1 MKNILKNNNVEIE
14 TLNNDEILF
23 NIDLL
28 NDSTFKRLIKYY
40 DSISGSPI
48 EYIILGSL
56 IALSGAIGKGVK
68 FKITNSLNIYL
79 NVWGVIIG
87 RSTIMRKSSSINLV
101 VRELQR
107 IDKNNYRGYKEQLSM
122 YESKLSEIKNPIEKM
137 ELEKPKREYILFPQD
152 STIESL
158 SDILSISD
166 RGLVFHQEFG
176 GFLQNL
182 NKGYS
187 GDAKQF
193 FTSIYDVIEA
203 YEVSRVVK
211 GSTLLNRP
219 YLSILGAS
227 TIDWVT
233 ENSNESDLRTG
244 FFARFLYAI
253 RNRPTKKYIPLLEL
267 REKFNQNHS
276 SFDVKSLYE
285 RIIHLDKI
293 NLEITNEAAELFNSY
308 DIQSYKELFNIEN
321 DNELSFKSRLLI
333 YTLKFAGIIALT
345 DNRTIIELNDIQDG
359 IILSEYFKKNIEL
372 LLNKELVT
380 TEFNRKEEKIIK
392 IIESKGGELK
402 RSDLMNYS
410 NLKAKELDE
419 YIENLIE
426 KELLTEAF
434 ISNSKGKKRSTIYH
448 LTNKQ

>member
-28 NDSTFKRLIKYY
+28 NDSTFKSLIKYY

-56 IALSGAIGKGVK
+56 TSLSGTIGKNVK

-101 VRELQR
+101 VRELQK
-107 IDKNNYRGYKEQLSM
+107 IDKNNYRDYKEQLSI
-122 YESKLSEIKNPIEKM
+122 YESRLSEIKNPIEKM
-137 ELEKPKREYILFPQD
+137 ELEKPKRDYVLFPQD

-158 SDILSISD
+158 SDILSVSD

-193 FTSIYDVIEA
+193 FTSIYDVIET

-219 YLSILGAS
+219 YISILGAS

-253 RNRPTKKYIPLLEL
+253 RNRPTKEYIPLLDL
-267 REKFNQNHS
+267 RERFNQNQNN
-276 SFDVKSLYE
+276 FDVKGLYE
-285 RIIHLDKI
+285 RLIQLDKI
-293 NLEITNEAAELFNSY
+293 DLEITNEAAELFNSY
-308 DIQSYKELFNIEN
+308 DIQSYKELFNVEN

-333 YTLKFAGIIALT
+333 YTLKFSGIIALV
-345 DNRTIIELNDIQDG
+345 DNRNIIELKDIQDG
-359 IILSEYFKKNIEL
+359 IVLSEYFKKNIEL

-434 ISNSKGKKRSTIYH
+434 ISNTKGKKRSTIYQ
-448 LTNKQ
+448 LASKQ